1 MRVPKMTA
9 HLLLSCATL
18 LTGCQSSRHPPQLIA
33 VRRDVPPYLLDC
45 QEGPKRPGPEA
56 TQRDAT
62 LVIID
67 YEEALEDCKAKLIAL
82 RALFDF
88 ASESK

>member
-1 MRVPKMTA
+1 MRMPKMMA
-9 HLLLSCATL
+9 RLLLCYAML
-18 LTGCQSSRHPPQLIA
+18 LTGCQSPRHPPQLIA
-33 VRRDVPPYLLDC
+33 LRRDVPPYLLDC

-56 TQRDAT
+56 TQRDAA

-67 YEEALEDCKAKLIAL
+67 YEEALEDCKAKLVAL

-88 ASESK
+88 APGSK